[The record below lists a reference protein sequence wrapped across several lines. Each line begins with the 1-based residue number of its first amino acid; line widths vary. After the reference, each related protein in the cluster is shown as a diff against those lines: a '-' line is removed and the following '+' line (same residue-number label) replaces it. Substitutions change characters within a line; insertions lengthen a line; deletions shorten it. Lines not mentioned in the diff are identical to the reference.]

1 MVVMP
6 LTSFFVHVTSAPLTH
21 WFSKLARS
29 VWDLKI
35 WSLPRISSRLR
46 TSKLFKDQGCLFFPQ
61 RLRTSNSF
69 KGCLI
74 VVWNFRPHVV
84 WAIRLAKL
92 KRLTD
97 FISKYF
103 WAKIEELGISD
114 RLSVIFPKKG
124 RYRNQIFASKD
135 IDRLPVSLYS
145 PNVLKKVLHFHFVFQ
160 PSPTSQN
167 DRDDS

>member
-6 LTSFFVHVTSAPLTH
+6 LTSFFVHVSSAPLTH

-46 TSKLFKDQGCLFFPQ
+46 TSKLFKDQGCLFFPK
-61 RLRTSNSF
+61 RLRTTNSF

-84 WAIRLAKL
+84 WAKRLAKL
-92 KRLTD
+92 KRPTD
-97 FISKYF
+97 FNLKCF
-103 WAKIEELGISD
+103 WAKIKELGTN

-124 RYRNQIFASKD
+124 RYRNQIFAFKD
-135 IDRLPVSLYS
+135 TDRLPVSLYS
-145 PNVLKKVLHFHFVFQ
+145 PNVLKKVLQFHIVFQ

-167 DRDDS
+167 DRDDSW

>member
-69 KGCLI
+69 KRCLI

-84 WAIRLAKL
+84 WAKRLAKL
-92 KRLTD
+92 KRPTD
-97 FISKYF
+97 FNLKCF
-103 WAKIEELGISD
+103 WAKIKELGTN
-114 RLSVIFPKKG
+114 RLSDIFPKKG
-124 RYRNQIFASKD
+124 RYRNQIFAFKD
-135 IDRLPVSLYS
+135 TDRLPVSLYS
-145 PNVLKKVLHFHFVFQ
+145 PNVLKKVLQFHIVFQ

-167 DRDDS
+167 DRDDSW

>member
-1 MVVMP
+1 MLCLWP
-6 LTSFFVHVTSAPLTH
+6 LFLYMYLQHPLLTG
-21 WFSKLARS
+21 FRS
-29 VWDLKI
+29 WPDQCE
-35 WSLPRISSRLR
+35 ISRYEVFPGSP
-46 TSKLFKDQGCLFFPQ
+46 QGCEHQSYSRMPSFPQ

-69 KGCLI
+69 KRCLI

-84 WAIRLAKL
+84 WAKRLAKL

-124 RYRNQIFASKD
+124 RYRNQIFAFKD
-135 IDRLPVSLYS
+135 TDRLPVSLYS
-145 PNVLKKVLHFHFVFQ
+145 PNVLKKVLQFHIVFQ

-167 DRDDS
+167 DRDDSW